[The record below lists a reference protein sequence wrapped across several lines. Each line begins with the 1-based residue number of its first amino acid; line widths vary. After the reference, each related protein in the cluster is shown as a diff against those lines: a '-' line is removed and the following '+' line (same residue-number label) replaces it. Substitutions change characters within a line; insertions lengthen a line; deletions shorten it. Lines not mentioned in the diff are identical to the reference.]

1 MSQPSGRVTSDRLRI
16 SSSANESTSS
26 TSAAGELEWMNAA
39 KSAAVSAAAITAS
52 V

>member
-1 MSQPSGRVTSDRLRI
+1 MSQPSGSVTIDRFSIGI
-16 SSSANESTSS
+16 SAKAVTSS
-26 TSAAGELEWMNAA
+26 TSAAGELECRKAA